1 MDQEMEIPDRQQPD
15 AGPSAKRTRYKLLP
29 LVLAVAAVCLVLLIV
44 RGIQSR
50 LHAESSLA
58 RATEENAV
66 LRVNVVHPKLGAP
79 SEELVLPGNM
89 EPFTD
94 APIYARTNGYVRR
107 WYVDIGAHVKA
118 GQLLAEI
125 ETPEVDQQLSQARA
139 QLATSQ
145 SDFKLAKST
154 AERWQNLRK
163 TDSVAQQE
171 TDEKLGDMESKNA
184 TMEAARANVRRLEE
198 MQSFQKI
205 YAPFAGVITARNVD
219 IGDLINAGSNGA
231 GKEMFHLAAVRQMR
245 IYVQVPQFNSRS
257 ATPGTLAEL
266 SVPELPGKTFA
277 GRVVRASDAMD
288 PASRTMRVEVDVD
301 NADGAL
307 LPSEYVEVHLK
318 VATPT
323 NSLIVPVNALLFRSE
338 GMSAAIVQGDRVV
351 LQRVVIGRDFGDSL
365 EVISGLA
372 QGDQVVLN
380 PPDSIAAGQKVRLL
394 QAGAQQ

>member
-1 MDQEMEIPDRQQPD
+1 MNEEMEMPDRQLPGAD
-15 AGPSAKRTRYKLLP
+15 PSPERPRSKLLP
-29 LVLAVAAVCLVLLIV
+29 LLLTVAAVCLILLVI

-50 LHAESSLA
+50 VHAESSLVK
-58 RATEENAV
+58 ATEDNAV
-66 LRVNVVHPKLGAP
+66 LKVRVVHPKLGSP

-94 APIYARTNGYVRR
+94 TPIYARTNGYVRR

-139 QLATSQ
+139 QYATAQ
-145 SDFKLAKST
+145 ADFKLAKST

-184 TMEAARANVRRLEE
+184 SMEAARANVRRLEE
-198 MQSFQKI
+198 TQSFKKI
-205 YAPFAGVITARNVD
+205 FAPFAGVITARNVD
-219 IGDLINAGSNGA
+219 IGDLINAGSNGV
-231 GKEMFHLAAVRQMR
+231 GKEMFHLAAVQQMR
-245 IYVQVPQFNSRS
+245 VYIQVPQFNSRA

-266 SVPELPGKTFA
+266 NVPELPGKSFA
-277 GRVVRASDAMD
+277 GHVVRASNAMD
-288 PASRTMRVEVDVD
+288 AASRTMRVEVDVD
-301 NADGAL
+301 NPNGVL
-307 LPSEYVEVHLK
+307 MPSEYVEVHLK

-338 GMSAAIVQGDRVV
+338 GMSAAVVQADHVV
-351 LQRVVIGRDFGDSL
+351 LQRVVIGRDFGDAL
-365 EVISGLA
+365 EVVSGLDA
-372 QGDQVVLN
+372 GDQIVLN

-394 QAGAQQ
+394 PAGAQQ

>member
-1 MDQEMEIPDRQQPD
+1 
-15 AGPSAKRTRYKLLP
+15 
-29 LVLAVAAVCLVLLIV
+29 
-44 RGIQSR
+44 
-50 LHAESSLA
+50 
-58 RATEENAV
+58 
-66 LRVNVVHPKLGAP
+66 VVHPKLGAP
-79 SEELVLPGNM
+79 TEELVLPGNM

-171 TDEKLGDMESKNA
+171 TDEKLGDMESKSA

-219 IGDLINAGSNGA
+219 IGDLINAGSNGT

-257 ATPGTLAEL
+257 ATPGTLADL
-266 SVPELPGKTFA
+266 SVPELPGKSFA

-301 NADGAL
+301 NLDGAL

-338 GMSAAIVQGDRVV
+338 GMSAAIVHGDRVV

>member
-1 MDQEMEIPDRQQPD
+1 MNEEMEMPDRQLPGAD
-15 AGPSAKRTRYKLLP
+15 PLPERPRRKLLP
-29 LVLAVAAVCLVLLIV
+29 LLLTAAAVCLIALVI
-44 RGIQSR
+44 RGIQSSV
-50 LHAESSLA
+50 HAESSLA
-58 RATEENAV
+58 RATEDNAV
-66 LRVNVVHPKLGAP
+66 LKVRVVHPKLGAP

-94 APIYARTNGYVRR
+94 TPIYARTNGYVRR
-107 WYVDIGAHVKA
+107 WYVDIGAHVKS

-139 QLATSQ
+139 QFATAQ
-145 SDFKLAKST
+145 ADFKLAKST

-171 TDEKLGDMESKNA
+171 TDEKMGDMESKSA
-184 TMEAARANVRRLEE
+184 SMEAAKANVRRLEE
-198 MQSFQKI
+198 TQSFKKI
-205 YAPFAGVITARNVD
+205 FAPFAGVITARNVD

-231 GKEMFHLAAVRQMR
+231 GKEMFHLAAVQQMR
-245 IYVQVPQFNSRS
+245 VYIQVPQVNSRA

-266 SVPELPGKTFA
+266 NVPELPGKSFA
-277 GRVVRASDAMD
+277 GHVVRASNAMD

-301 NADGAL
+301 NPNGVL

-338 GMSAAIVQGDRVV
+338 GMSAAVVQADRVV
-351 LQRVVIGRDFGDSL
+351 LQRVVIGRDFGDAL
-365 EVISGLA
+365 EVVSGLDT
-372 QGDQVVLN
+372 GDQIVLN

-394 QAGAQQ
+394 PAGAQQ

>member
-1 MDQEMEIPDRQQPD
+1 MDQEMEIPNRQQPD

>member
-1 MDQEMEIPDRQQPD
+1 MEMPDRQQPD

-29 LVLAVAAVCLVLLIV
+29 LLLAVAAVCLVLLIV

-50 LHAESSLA
+50 LHAESLLV

-79 SEELVLPGNM
+79 TEELVLPGNM

-171 TDEKLGDMESKNA
+171 TDEKLGDLESKSA

-219 IGDLINAGSNGA
+219 IGDLINAGSNGT

-266 SVPELPGKTFA
+266 SVPELPGKSFA

-301 NADGAL
+301 NLDGAL

-338 GMSAAIVQGDRVV
+338 GMSAAIVQGDRVA

-365 EVISGLA
+365 EVVSGLA

>member
-1 MDQEMEIPDRQQPD
+1 MDQEMEMPDRQQPD

-29 LVLAVAAVCLVLLIV
+29 LLLAVAAVCLVLLIV

-50 LHAESSLA
+50 LHAESLLV

-79 SEELVLPGNM
+79 TEELVLPGNM

-171 TDEKLGDMESKNA
+171 TDEKLGDLESKSA

-219 IGDLINAGSNGA
+219 IGDLINAGSNGT

-266 SVPELPGKTFA
+266 SVPELPGKSFA

-301 NADGAL
+301 NLDGAL

-338 GMSAAIVQGDRVV
+338 GMSAAIVQGDRVA

-365 EVISGLA
+365 EVVSGLA

>member
-1 MDQEMEIPDRQQPD
+1 MDQEMEMPDRQQPD

-29 LVLAVAAVCLVLLIV
+29 LLLAVAAVCLVLLIV

-50 LHAESSLA
+50 LHAESLLV

-79 SEELVLPGNM
+79 TEELVLPGNM

-171 TDEKLGDMESKNA
+171 TDEKLGDMESKSA

-219 IGDLINAGSNGA
+219 IGDLINAGSNGT

-266 SVPELPGKTFA
+266 SVPELPGKSFA

-301 NADGAL
+301 NLDGAL

-338 GMSAAIVQGDRVV
+338 GMSAAIVHGDRVV